1 LEGTFFARDTKAPT
15 FGFELEGDPF
25 LVRHELKLRDTGGSQ
40 TKFQNAEKEL
50 LDHNWTTH
58 YFKDI
63 VPYHNFANTSP
74 PKTASPI
81 LRRVPIRKYSANR
94 SFNSGNLAIDFPVR
108 ISPTI
113 EGD

>member
-1 LEGTFFARDTKAPT
+1 MFVLSIAVEFSHDLAGKASW
-15 FGFELEGDPF
+15 FCRKRRGAS
-25 LVRHELKLRDTGGSQ
+25 GSSTSGQ
-40 TKFQNAEKEL
+40 FQNGEKEL
-50 LDHNWTTH
+50 LDHWTIH

-63 VPYHNFANTSP
+63 VPYHSFANTSP
-74 PKTASPI
+74 PKTASPT